1 MKLRQGDPWMSA
13 DEYGRSLRGLTVN
26 LLVRDVERSLAFARE
41 VLGVE
46 VVYRDPDF
54 AVLRHGPSEWM
65 LHADHTY
72 RDHPLYGSLAAGD
85 ARGIGAEIRVH
96 DTDPDAAEA
105 AARLRGD
112 PVLAGSM
119 DKPHGVREVFI
130 LDPDGYLWAVD
141 RPLDPSSL
149 DAFEVGR
156 RGRAG
161 AMRLARVDRSTTPS
175 TIELPREY
183 NAAVEFIDAN
193 LSKGRGRKTAFIDA
207 AGRHTY
213 RELAERVNRAG
224 NALRALGAGMETRV
238 LMCML
243 DGIDFPAVFWGAIKA
258 GCVPI
263 PVNTLLTSDDYAHLL
278 RDSRARVAVV
288 SEELLD
294 RFEPVLADQ
303 PHIERFVVAGG
314 EAPASMRPAAGADSG
329 APPAAPARAGSG
341 VPSRHRLADL
351 LAAASP
357 RLEPAPTTSDDIA
370 FWLYTSGST
379 GTPKGSMHLHRDLIT
394 TAEHYGVGTLGIR
407 EEDVVYSAAKLFFA
421 YGLGN
426 GMTFPFYV
434 GATAVVLAGR
444 PTPDA
449 VMAILREHRPTI
461 FYGVPT
467 LYGAMLALPAGA
479 TGDGASRLRLAV
491 SAGEALPAEIG
502 AAWEERFGAPI
513 LDGLGSTEML
523 HIFLSNRRG
532 DVRYGTSGT
541 AVPGYRLKLVA
552 ETGEPAAPGE
562 IGELWVSGD
571 SSAVAYWNQ
580 REKSLDTF
588 HGPWTRT
595 GDKYV
600 VDEEGRYHYCG
611 RTDDMLKVGGQWV
624 SPFEVESAL
633 LGHEAVLEAAVVGA
647 EDEQGL
653 VKPKAFVVPREGVE
667 TDAALAAALKEFV
680 KDRLAP
686 FKYPR
691 WIEFAG
697 DLPKTATGKI
707 QRFKLRR

>member
-1 MKLRQGDPWMSA
+1 MQ
-13 DEYGRSLRGLTVN
+13 
-26 LLVRDVERSLAFARE
+26 
-41 VLGVE
+41 
-46 VVYRDPDF
+46 
-54 AVLRHGPSEWM
+54 
-65 LHADHTY
+65 
-72 RDHPLYGSLAAGD
+72 
-85 ARGIGAEIRVH
+85 
-96 DTDPDAAEA
+96 
-105 AARLRGD
+105 
-112 PVLAGSM
+112 LAG
-119 DKPHGVREVFI
+119 
-130 LDPDGYLWAVD
+130 
-141 RPLDPSSL
+141 
-149 DAFEVGR
+149 
-156 RGRAG
+156 
-161 AMRLARVDRSTTPS
+161 VDRSTSPA
-175 TIELPREY
+175 TIDLPREY

-193 LSKGRGRKTAFIDA
+193 LAKGRANKIAFIDA
-207 AGRHTY
+207 SGSYTY
-213 RELAERVNRAG
+213 GELAERVNRAG

-238 LMCML
+238 LMCMV
-243 DGIDFPAVFWGAIKA
+243 DDIDFPAVFWGAIKT
-258 GCVPI
+258 GCVPVPI
-263 PVNTLLTSDDYAHLL
+263 NTLLTSNDYAHLL
-278 RDSRARVAVV
+278 RDSRARIVVV
-288 SEELLD
+288 SDALLD
-294 RFEPVLADQ
+294 QFGPALADQ
-303 PHIERFVVAGG
+303 PHVEHVVVAGG
-314 EAPASMRPAAGADSG
+314 EVRGNAQTSAGAD
-329 APPAAPARAGSG
+329 AAGHPEAAAATGG
-341 VPSRHRLADL
+341 PGRHRLAHL
-351 LAAASP
+351 LDAASP
-357 RLEPAPTTSDDIA
+357 RLDPAPTTCDDVA

-379 GTPKGSMHLHRDLIT
+379 GTPKGSMHLHRDLVT
-394 TAEHYGVGTLGIR
+394 TAVHYGVATLGIR
-407 EEDVVYSAAKLFFA
+407 EDDLVYSAAKLFFA

-434 GATAVVLAGR
+434 GATTVVLAGR

-449 VMAILREHRPTI
+449 VMSILREHQPTI

-467 LYGAMLALPAGA
+467 LYGAMLALPP
-479 TGDGASRLRLAV
+479 GDAADGSSRLRLAG

-502 AAWEERFGAPI
+502 SAWEARFGAPI

-541 AVPGYRLKLVA
+541 AVPGYRLRLVS

-580 REKSLDTF
+580 REKSLGTF

-600 VDEEGRYHYCG
+600 VDEEGYYHYCG
-611 RTDDMLKVGGQWV
+611 RTDDMLKVSGQWV

-653 VKPKAFVVPREGVE
+653 VKPKAFVVLREGVE
-667 TDAALAAALKEFV
+667 ADDALAVALQEFV

>member
-1 MKLRQGDPWMSA
+1 MQ
-13 DEYGRSLRGLTVN
+13 
-26 LLVRDVERSLAFARE
+26 
-41 VLGVE
+41 
-46 VVYRDPDF
+46 
-54 AVLRHGPSEWM
+54 
-65 LHADHTY
+65 
-72 RDHPLYGSLAAGD
+72 LAA
-85 ARGIGAEIRVH
+85 
-96 DTDPDAAEA
+96 
-105 AARLRGD
+105 
-112 PVLAGSM
+112 
-119 DKPHGVREVFI
+119 
-130 LDPDGYLWAVD
+130 VD
-141 RPLDPSSL
+141 SSTVP
-149 DAFEVGR
+149 A
-156 RGRAG
+156 
-161 AMRLARVDRSTTPS
+161 
-175 TIELPREY
+175 TIDLPREY

-193 LSKGRGRKTAFIDA
+193 LAKGRSDKTAFIDT
-207 AGRHTY
+207 GGSYTY
-213 RELAERVNRAG
+213 GELVERVNRAG

-243 DGIDFPAVFWGAIKA
+243 DDIDFPAVFWGAIKA
-258 GCVPI
+258 GCVPVPI
-263 PVNTLLTSDDYAHLL
+263 NTLLTSDDYAHLL
-278 RDSRARVAVV
+278 RDSRARIVVV
-288 SEELLD
+288 SDALLD
-294 RFEPVLADQ
+294 RFEPALADQ
-303 PHIERFVVAGG
+303 PHVEQVVIAGD
-314 EAPASMRPAAGADSG
+314 EAHDSTPAPVRADSG
-329 APPAAPARAGSG
+329 VRSAATVRPDSADRPG
-341 VPSRHRLADL
+341 PSTGTTDPGRHRLADL
-351 LAAASP
+351 LAGASP
-357 RLEPAPTTSDDIA
+357 HLDPAPTTRDDVA

-379 GTPKGSMHLHRDLIT
+379 GTPKGSMHLHRDLVT
-394 TAEHYGVGTLGIR
+394 TAVHYGVGTLGIR
-407 EEDVVYSAAKLFFA
+407 EDDVVYSAAKLFFA
-421 YGLGN
+421 YGLSN

-467 LYGAMLALPAGA
+467 LYGAMLALPADA
-479 TGDGASRLRLAV
+479 ADDGASRLRLAV

-552 ETGEPAAPGE
+552 ETGEPAARGE

-600 VDEEGRYHYCG
+600 VDEEGRYRYCG
-611 RTDDMLKVGGQWV
+611 RTDDMLKVSGQWV

-647 EDEQGL
+647 EDERGL

-667 TDAALAAALKEFV
+667 TDAALAAALQEFV

-686 FKYPR
+686 FKYPH

-697 DLPKTATGKI
+697 NLPKTATGKI
-707 QRFKLRR
+707 QRFKLRQ

>member
-1 MKLRQGDPWMSA
+1 M
-13 DEYGRSLRGLTVN
+13 
-26 LLVRDVERSLAFARE
+26 
-41 VLGVE
+41 
-46 VVYRDPDF
+46 
-54 AVLRHGPSEWM
+54 
-65 LHADHTY
+65 
-72 RDHPLYGSLAAGD
+72 
-85 ARGIGAEIRVH
+85 
-96 DTDPDAAEA
+96 
-105 AARLRGD
+105 
-112 PVLAGSM
+112 
-119 DKPHGVREVFI
+119 
-130 LDPDGYLWAVD
+130 
-141 RPLDPSSL
+141 
-149 DAFEVGR
+149 
-156 RGRAG
+156 
-161 AMRLARVDRSTTPS
+161 
-175 TIELPREY
+175 
-183 NAAVEFIDAN
+183 
-193 LSKGRGRKTAFIDA
+193 
-207 AGRHTY
+207 
-213 RELAERVNRAG
+213 NRAG

-263 PVNTLLTSDDYAHLL
+263 PINTLLTSNDYAHLL
-278 RDSRARVAVV
+278 RDSRARIVVV
-288 SEELLD
+288 SEALLD
-294 RFEPVLADQ
+294 RFAPALEDQ
-303 PHIERFVVAGG
+303 THVERVVVAGG
-314 EAPASMRPAAGADSG
+314 VAQGDAPAPAGAGTSGRPRAAAGTGAADH
-329 APPAAPARAGSG
+329 R
-341 VPSRHRLADL
+341 RLADL

-357 RLEPAPTTSDDIA
+357 RLDAAPTTCDDVA

-379 GTPKGSMHLHRDLIT
+379 GIPKGSMHLHRDLVT
-394 TAEHYGVGTLGIR
+394 TAEHYGVATLGIR
-407 EEDVVYSAAKLFFA
+407 EDDLVYSAAKLFFA

-426 GMTFPFYV
+426 AMTFPFYA
-434 GATAVVLAGR
+434 GAAAVVLAGR

-449 VMAILREHRPTI
+449 VTALLREHRPTI

-467 LYGAMLALPAGA
+467 LYGAMLAQPSGSP
-479 TGDGASRLRLAV
+479 GDGSSRLRLAV

-502 AAWEERFGAPI
+502 TAWEERFGAPI

-523 HIFLSNRRG
+523 HIFLSNRED
-532 DVRYGTSGT
+532 DVRYGTSGK
-541 AVPGYRLKLVA
+541 AVPGYRLKVVT

-571 SSAVAYWNQ
+571 SSAAAYWNQ
-580 REKSLDTF
+580 REKSLATF

-600 VDEEGRYHYCG
+600 VDEEGYYHYRG

-633 LGHEAVLEAAVVGA
+633 LGHEAVLEAAVVAA
-647 EDEQGL
+647 EDERGL

-667 TDAALAAALKEFV
+667 ADAALAAALQEFV

>member
-1 MKLRQGDPWMSA
+1 M
-13 DEYGRSLRGLTVN
+13 
-26 LLVRDVERSLAFARE
+26 
-41 VLGVE
+41 
-46 VVYRDPDF
+46 
-54 AVLRHGPSEWM
+54 H
-65 LHADHTY
+65 
-72 RDHPLYGSLAAGD
+72 
-85 ARGIGAEIRVH
+85 
-96 DTDPDAAEA
+96 
-105 AARLRGD
+105 
-112 PVLAGSM
+112 
-119 DKPHGVREVFI
+119 
-130 LDPDGYLWAVD
+130 
-141 RPLDPSSL
+141 
-149 DAFEVGR
+149 
-156 RGRAG
+156 
-161 AMRLARVDRSTTPS
+161 LARVDRSTMPA

-193 LSKGRGRKTAFIDA
+193 LARGRAEKTAFID
-207 AGRHTY
+207 GTCGYTY
-213 RELAERVNRAG
+213 GELAERVSRAG

-263 PVNTLLTSDDYAHLL
+263 PINTLLTSNDYAHLL
-278 RDSRARVAVV
+278 RDSRARIAVV
-288 SEELLD
+288 SEALLD
-294 RFEPVLADQ
+294 RFEPALADRT
-303 PHIERFVVAGG
+303 HVGHVVVAGE
-314 EAPASMRPAAGADSG
+314 EAQGDMQPRAAATASGRSPATSTG
-329 APPAAPARAGSG
+329 AGSG
-341 VPSRHRLADL
+341 DEAVTTTGTGGPGRHRLQDL
-351 LAAASP
+351 LDAASP
-357 RLEPAPTTSDDIA
+357 RLEPAPTTCDDVA

-379 GTPKGSMHLHRDLIT
+379 GTPKGSMHLHRDLIA
-394 TAEHYGVGTLGIR
+394 TAEHYGVATLGIR
-407 EEDVVYSAAKLFFA
+407 EDDLVYSAAKLFFA

-434 GATAVVLAGR
+434 GATTVVLAGR

-449 VMAILREHRPTI
+449 VMALLREHRPTI

-467 LYGAMLALPAGA
+467 LYGAMLALPPE
-479 TGDGASRLRLAV
+479 GDGAGSPRLRVAV

-523 HIFLSNRRG
+523 HIFLSNREG

-541 AVPGYRLKLVA
+541 AVAGYRLKLVA
-552 ETGEPAAPGE
+552 ENGEPAAPGE

-580 REKSLDTF
+580 REKSLSTF

-600 VDEEGRYHYCG
+600 VNAEGYYRYCG

-633 LGHEAVLEAAVVGA
+633 LGHEAVLEAAVVAG

-653 VKPKAFVVPREGVE
+653 VKPRAFVVPREGVE
-667 TDAALAAALKEFV
+667 ADLELAAALQEFV

-691 WIEFAG
+691 WIEFARN
-697 DLPKTATGKI
+697 LPKTATGKI
-707 QRFKLRR
+707 QRFKLRG

>member
-1 MKLRQGDPWMSA
+1 MQ
-13 DEYGRSLRGLTVN
+13 
-26 LLVRDVERSLAFARE
+26 
-41 VLGVE
+41 
-46 VVYRDPDF
+46 
-54 AVLRHGPSEWM
+54 
-65 LHADHTY
+65 
-72 RDHPLYGSLAAGD
+72 
-85 ARGIGAEIRVH
+85 
-96 DTDPDAAEA
+96 
-105 AARLRGD
+105 
-112 PVLAGSM
+112 
-119 DKPHGVREVFI
+119 
-130 LDPDGYLWAVD
+130 
-141 RPLDPSSL
+141 
-149 DAFEVGR
+149 
-156 RGRAG
+156 
-161 AMRLARVDRSTTPS
+161 LARVDRSTTPA

-193 LSKGRGRKTAFIDA
+193 LAKGRAGKTAFVDST
-207 AGRHTY
+207 GRYTY
-213 RELAERVNRAG
+213 GELAERMNRAG
-224 NALRALGAGMETRV
+224 NALRALGAGMEARV

-263 PVNTLLTSDDYAHLL
+263 PINTLLTSDDYAHLL

-288 SEELLD
+288 SAALLD
-294 RFEPVLADQ
+294 RFGAALADQ
-303 PHIERFVVAGG
+303 PHVAQVVVAGD
-314 EAPASMRPAAGADSG
+314 EAPVDAQATEADPGADSG
-329 APPAAPARAGSG
+329 SRPDAPSGAVSAGRADRAGTPAETTG
-341 VPSRHRLADL
+341 PGRHRLADL
-351 LAAASP
+351 LAGASP
-357 RLEPAPTTSDDIA
+357 HLDPAPTTCDDVA

-379 GTPKGSMHLHRDLIT
+379 GTPKGSMHLHRDLVA

-407 EEDVVYSAAKLFFA
+407 EDDLVYSAAKLFFA

-434 GATAVVLAGR
+434 GATTVVLADR

-449 VMAILREHRPTI
+449 VMSLLCEHRPTI

-467 LYGAMLALPAGA
+467 LYGAMLALPPAS
-479 TGDGASRLRLAV
+479 TGDGSGRLRLAV

-502 AAWEERFGAPI
+502 TAWEARFGAPI

-523 HIFLSNRRG
+523 HIFLSNREG

-541 AVPGYRLKLVA
+541 AVPGYRLEVLD
-552 ETGEPAAPGE
+552 ENGEPAAPGE
-562 IGELWVSGD
+562 VGELWVSGD

-580 REKSLDTF
+580 REKSLATF

-600 VDEEGRYHYCG
+600 VDEEGYYHYRG

-633 LGHEAVLEAAVVGA
+633 LGHEAVLEAAVVAA
-647 EDEQGL
+647 EDERGL
-653 VKPKAFVVPREGVE
+653 IKPKAFVVPRDGVE
-667 TDAALAAALKEFV
+667 PDSALAAALQEFV

-691 WIEFAG
+691 WIEFSR

>member
-1 MKLRQGDPWMSA
+1 MQR
-13 DEYGRSLRGLTVN
+13 
-26 LLVRDVERSLAFARE
+26 
-41 VLGVE
+41 
-46 VVYRDPDF
+46 
-54 AVLRHGPSEWM
+54 
-65 LHADHTY
+65 
-72 RDHPLYGSLAAGD
+72 
-85 ARGIGAEIRVH
+85 
-96 DTDPDAAEA
+96 
-105 AARLRGD
+105 
-112 PVLAGSM
+112 
-119 DKPHGVREVFI
+119 
-130 LDPDGYLWAVD
+130 
-141 RPLDPSSL
+141 
-149 DAFEVGR
+149 
-156 RGRAG
+156 
-161 AMRLARVDRSTTPS
+161 ARVDRSTSPA
-175 TIELPREY
+175 TIDLPREY

-193 LSKGRGRKTAFIDA
+193 LAKGRADKTAFIDA
-207 AGRHTY
+207 SGSYTY
-213 RELAERVNRAG
+213 GELAERVNRAG

-238 LMCML
+238 LMCMV
-243 DGIDFPAVFWGAIKA
+243 DDIDFPAVFWGAIKT
-258 GCVPI
+258 GCVPVPI
-263 PVNTLLTSDDYAHLL
+263 NTLLTSNDYAHLL
-278 RDSRARVAVV
+278 RDSRARVVVV
-288 SEELLD
+288 SEALLD
-294 RFEPVLADQ
+294 RFAPALANQ
-303 PHIERFVVAGG
+303 PHVEQVVIAGDDTHG
-314 EAPASMRPAAGADSG
+314 STHGPTGADSG
-329 APPAAPARAGSG
+329 DHRAAIARAEPGA
-341 VPSRHRLADL
+341 PSAASAGTESTDRTGTSTGTGGPGHHRLADL
-351 LAAASP
+351 LADASP
-357 RLEPAPTTSDDIA
+357 QLDPAPTTCDDVA

-379 GTPKGSMHLHRDLIT
+379 GTPKGSMHLHRDLVT
-394 TAEHYGVGTLGIR
+394 TAVHYGVATLGIR
-407 EEDVVYSAAKLFFA
+407 EDDLVYSAAKLFFA

-449 VMAILREHRPTI
+449 VMSILREHQPTI

-467 LYGAMLALPAGA
+467 LYGAMLALPP
-479 TGDGASRLRLAV
+479 GDAADGSSRLRLAA

-502 AAWEERFGAPI
+502 SAWEERFGAPI

-532 DVRYGTSGT
+532 DVRYGTTGK
-541 AVPGYRLKLVA
+541 AVPGYRLRLIA

-580 REKSLDTF
+580 REKSLATF

-600 VDEEGRYHYCG
+600 VDEEGYYHYCG
-611 RTDDMLKVGGQWV
+611 RTDDMLKVSGQWV

-667 TDAALAAALKEFV
+667 TDDALAAALQEFV

-691 WIEFAG
+691 WIEFAD

>member
-1 MKLRQGDPWMSA
+1 MQLAIVDS
-13 DEYGRSLRGLTVN
+13 STVP
-26 LLVRDVERSLAFARE
+26 A
-41 VLGVE
+41 
-46 VVYRDPDF
+46 
-54 AVLRHGPSEWM
+54 
-65 LHADHTY
+65 
-72 RDHPLYGSLAAGD
+72 
-85 ARGIGAEIRVH
+85 
-96 DTDPDAAEA
+96 
-105 AARLRGD
+105 
-112 PVLAGSM
+112 
-119 DKPHGVREVFI
+119 
-130 LDPDGYLWAVD
+130 
-141 RPLDPSSL
+141 
-149 DAFEVGR
+149 
-156 RGRAG
+156 
-161 AMRLARVDRSTTPS
+161 
-175 TIELPREY
+175 TIDLPREY

-193 LSKGRGRKTAFIDA
+193 LAKGRAEKTAFIDA
-207 AGRHTY
+207 SGGRTY
-213 RELAERVNRAG
+213 GELAERVNRAG
-224 NALRALGAGMETRV
+224 NALRGLGAGMETRV
-238 LMCML
+238 LMCMH
-243 DGIDFPAVFWGAIKA
+243 DDVDFPAVFWGAIKA
-258 GCVPI
+258 GCVPVPI
-263 PVNTLLTSDDYAHLL
+263 NTMLTSDDYAHLL
-278 RDSRARVAVV
+278 RDSRARIVVV
-288 SEELLD
+288 SDALLD
-294 RFEPVLADQ
+294 RFAPALADQ
-303 PHIERFVVAGG
+303 PHLEQVVIAGDAG
-314 EAPASMRPAAGADSG
+314 CGGTPTPAPVE
-329 APPAAPARAGSG
+329 SG
-341 VPSRHRLADL
+341 VKPAEAARTDSADRTRSSTGTADPGRHRLPDL
-351 LAAASP
+351 LAGASSH
-357 RLEPAPTTSDDIA
+357 LDPAPTTRDDVA

-379 GTPKGSMHLHRDLIT
+379 GTPKGSMHLHRDLVT
-394 TAEHYGVGTLGIR
+394 TAVHYGVGTLGIR
-407 EEDVVYSAAKLFFA
+407 EDDVVYSAAKLFFA

-426 GMTFPFYV
+426 GMTFPFHV

-467 LYGAMLALPAGA
+467 LYGAMLALPDAAAGDA
-479 TGDGASRLRLAV
+479 GSRLRLAV

-502 AAWEERFGAPI
+502 AAWEARFGAPI

-532 DVRYGTSGT
+532 DVCYGTSGT

-600 VDEEGRYHYCG
+600 VDEAGRYHYCG

-647 EDEQGL
+647 EDERGL

-667 TDAALAAALKEFV
+667 TDDALAAALQEFV

-697 DLPKTATGKI
+697 NLPKTATGKI
-707 QRFKLRR
+707 QRFKLRQ

>member
-1 MKLRQGDPWMSA
+1 MH
-13 DEYGRSLRGLTVN
+13 V
-26 LLVRDVERSLAFARE
+26 
-41 VLGVE
+41 
-46 VVYRDPDF
+46 
-54 AVLRHGPSEWM
+54 
-65 LHADHTY
+65 
-72 RDHPLYGSLAAGD
+72 
-85 ARGIGAEIRVH
+85 
-96 DTDPDAAEA
+96 
-105 AARLRGD
+105 
-112 PVLAGSM
+112 
-119 DKPHGVREVFI
+119 
-130 LDPDGYLWAVD
+130 
-141 RPLDPSSL
+141 
-149 DAFEVGR
+149 
-156 RGRAG
+156 
-161 AMRLARVDRSTTPS
+161 ARVNRSGAPAA
-175 TIELPREY
+175 IELPREY

-193 LSKGRGRKTAFIDA
+193 LTKGRGEKVAFIDDS
-207 AGRHTY
+207 GRYTY
-213 RELAERVNRAG
+213 GELAERVNRAG

-243 DGIDFPAVFWGAIKA
+243 DDVDFPAVFWGAIKA

-263 PVNTLLTSDDYAHLL
+263 PINTLLTSNDYAHLL
-278 RDSRARVAVV
+278 RDSRARIAVV
-288 SEELLD
+288 SEALLR
-294 RFEPVLADQ
+294 RFAPALEEQ
-303 PHIERFVVAGG
+303 PHVEHVVVAGG
-314 EAPASMRPAAGADSG
+314 GALGSAQAATDSEG
-329 APPAAPARAGSG
+329 G
-341 VPSRHRLADL
+341 VESSTGPGRRRLASL

-357 RLEPAPTTSDDIA
+357 LLDAAPTTSDDVA
-370 FWLYTSGST
+370 FWLYTTGST

-407 EEDVVYSAAKLFFA
+407 EDDLVYSAAKLFFA

-434 GATAVVLAGR
+434 GATAMVLAGR

-449 VMAILREHRPTI
+449 VMGILREHRPTI

-467 LYGAMLALPAGA
+467 LYGAMLALGPESHG
-479 TGDGASRLRLAV
+479 TRSSRLRLAV
-491 SAGEALPAEIG
+491 SAGEALPADIG
-502 AAWEERFGAPI
+502 SAWEERFGAPI

-523 HIFLSNRRG
+523 HIFLSNREG
-532 DVRYGTSGT
+532 DVRYGTSGK
-541 AVPGYRLKLVA
+541 AVPGYRLKLMDEA
-552 ETGEPAAPGE
+552 GEPAAPGE

-580 REKSLDTF
+580 REKSLSTF

-600 VDEEGRYHYCG
+600 VDEEGYYHYCG

-633 LGHEAVLEAAVVGA
+633 LGHEAVLEAAVVAA
-647 EDEQGL
+647 EDEHGL
-653 VKPKAFVVPREGVE
+653 VKPKAFIVPREGVE
-667 TDAALAAALKEFV
+667 PDADLAAALQEFV

>member
-1 MKLRQGDPWMSA
+1 MQ
-13 DEYGRSLRGLTVN
+13 
-26 LLVRDVERSLAFARE
+26 
-41 VLGVE
+41 
-46 VVYRDPDF
+46 
-54 AVLRHGPSEWM
+54 
-65 LHADHTY
+65 
-72 RDHPLYGSLAAGD
+72 
-85 ARGIGAEIRVH
+85 
-96 DTDPDAAEA
+96 
-105 AARLRGD
+105 
-112 PVLAGSM
+112 
-119 DKPHGVREVFI
+119 
-130 LDPDGYLWAVD
+130 
-141 RPLDPSSL
+141 
-149 DAFEVGR
+149 
-156 RGRAG
+156 
-161 AMRLARVDRSTTPS
+161 LARVDRTTSPA

-193 LSKGRGRKTAFIDA
+193 LARGRSEKTAFIDA
-207 AGRHTY
+207 TGRYTY
-213 RELAERVNRAG
+213 GELAERVNRAG
-224 NALRALGAGMETRV
+224 NALRMLGAGMETRV

-243 DGIDFPAVFWGAIKA
+243 DGIDFPAVFWGAIKT

-263 PVNTLLTSDDYAHLL
+263 PMNTLLTSGDYAHLL
-278 RDSRARVAVV
+278 RDSRARIVVV
-288 SEELLD
+288 SDALLD
-294 RFEPVLADQ
+294 RFAPALADQ
-303 PHIERFVVAGG
+303 PYVEQVVIAGG
-314 EAPASMRPAAGADSG
+314 EAQNNAQASAGGDAASDPETAAGTG
-329 APPAAPARAGSG
+329 GSG
-341 VPSRHRLADL
+341 HHRLADL
-351 LAAASP
+351 LEAASS
-357 RLEPAPTTSDDIA
+357 RLDAAPTTCDDVA

-394 TAEHYGVGTLGIR
+394 TAEHYGVATLGIR
-407 EEDVVYSAAKLFFA
+407 EDDLVYSAAKLFFA

-426 GMTFPFYV
+426 GMTFPFHV

-449 VMAILREHRPTI
+449 VMAILREHQPTI

-467 LYGAMLALPAGA
+467 LYGAMLALPSGGA
-479 TGDGASRLRLAV
+479 GDGSSRLRIAA

-523 HIFLSNRRG
+523 HIFLSNREG
-532 DVRYGTSGT
+532 DVRYGTSGK
-541 AVPGYRLKLVA
+541 AVAGYRLKVIA
-552 ETGEPAAPGE
+552 ETGESAAPGE

-580 REKSLDTF
+580 REKSLATF

-600 VDEEGRYHYCG
+600 VDEEGYYHYRG

-633 LGHEAVLEAAVVGA
+633 LGHEAVLETAVVAA

-653 VKPKAFVVPREGVE
+653 VKPKAFVVPRAGVE
-667 TDAALAAALKEFV
+667 ADAALALALQEFV

-707 QRFKLRR
+707 QRFKLRQ

>member
-1 MKLRQGDPWMSA
+1 MQ
-13 DEYGRSLRGLTVN
+13 
-26 LLVRDVERSLAFARE
+26 
-41 VLGVE
+41 
-46 VVYRDPDF
+46 
-54 AVLRHGPSEWM
+54 
-65 LHADHTY
+65 
-72 RDHPLYGSLAAGD
+72 
-85 ARGIGAEIRVH
+85 
-96 DTDPDAAEA
+96 
-105 AARLRGD
+105 
-112 PVLAGSM
+112 
-119 DKPHGVREVFI
+119 
-130 LDPDGYLWAVD
+130 
-141 RPLDPSSL
+141 
-149 DAFEVGR
+149 
-156 RGRAG
+156 
-161 AMRLARVDRSTTPS
+161 LARVDRSTTPS
-175 TIELPREY
+175 TIELPRAY

-193 LSKGRGRKTAFIDA
+193 LTKGRGGKTAFIDA
-207 AGRHTY
+207 AGRYTY
-213 RELAERVNRAG
+213 GELAERVNRAG

-263 PVNTLLTSDDYAHLL
+263 PVNTLLTSGDYAHLL

-303 PHIERFVVAGG
+303 PHVERFVVAGG
-314 EAPASMRPAAGADSG
+314 EAPASKRPAAGADSG
-329 APPAAPARAGSG
+329 ASAPASSSSDSGDSPPASAVDESVDREQTATGTDEPT
-341 VPSRHRLADL
+341 RHRLSDL

-357 RLEPAPTTSDDIA
+357 RLDPAPTTCDDVA

-379 GTPKGSMHLHRDLIT
+379 GTPKGSIHLHRDLIT

-407 EEDVVYSAAKLFFA
+407 EDDVVYSAAKLFFA

-426 GMTFPFYV
+426 AMTFPFHV

-449 VMAILREHRPTI
+449 VMALLREHRPTI

-467 LYGAMLALPAGA
+467 LYGAMLALPSEGE
-479 TGDGASRLRLAV
+479 GGGSSRLRLAV

-502 AAWEERFGAPI
+502 AAWEARFGAPI

-523 HIFLSNRRG
+523 HIFLSNRVG
-532 DVRYGTSGT
+532 DVRYGTTGK
-541 AVPGYRLKLVA
+541 AVPGYRLKLVDEA
-552 ETGEPAAPGE
+552 GAPAAPGE

-571 SSAVAYWNQ
+571 SSAAAYWNQ
-580 REKSLDTF
+580 REKSLATF

-600 VDEEGRYHYCG
+600 VDEEGYYHYCG

-633 LGHEAVLEAAVVGA
+633 LGHPEVLEAAVVAA
-647 EDEQGL
+647 EDERGL
-653 VKPKAFVVPREGVE
+653 VKPKAFVVPRAGVE
-667 TDAALAAALKEFV
+667 PDDRLAATLQEFV

-707 QRFKLRR
+707 QRFRLRR

>member
-1 MKLRQGDPWMSA
+1 MQ
-13 DEYGRSLRGLTVN
+13 
-26 LLVRDVERSLAFARE
+26 
-41 VLGVE
+41 
-46 VVYRDPDF
+46 
-54 AVLRHGPSEWM
+54 
-65 LHADHTY
+65 
-72 RDHPLYGSLAAGD
+72 
-85 ARGIGAEIRVH
+85 
-96 DTDPDAAEA
+96 
-105 AARLRGD
+105 
-112 PVLAGSM
+112 
-119 DKPHGVREVFI
+119 
-130 LDPDGYLWAVD
+130 
-141 RPLDPSSL
+141 
-149 DAFEVGR
+149 
-156 RGRAG
+156 
-161 AMRLARVDRSTTPS
+161 LARVDRTTSPA
-175 TIELPREY
+175 TIELPQEY
-183 NAAVEFIDAN
+183 NAAHEFIDVN
-193 LSKGRGRKTAFIDA
+193 LARGRSEKTAFIDA
-207 AGRHTY
+207 TGRYTY
-213 RELAERVNRAG
+213 GELAERVNRAG
-224 NALRALGAGMETRV
+224 NGLRALGAGLETRV

-243 DGIDFPAVFWGAIKA
+243 DGFDFPAVFWGAIKA

-263 PVNTLLTSDDYAHLL
+263 PINTLLTSNDYAHLL
-278 RDSRARVAVV
+278 RDSRARITVV
-288 SEELLD
+288 SEALLD
-294 RFEPVLADQ
+294 RFAPALADQ
-303 PHIERFVVAGG
+303 PHVERVVVAGS
-314 EAPASMRPAAGADSG
+314 EAHDSAQIAPGSDAASDPEMV
-329 APPAAPARAGSG
+329 ARTGGHAH
-341 VPSRHRLADL
+341 HRLADL

-357 RLEPAPTTSDDIA
+357 ELDAAPTTCDDVA

-394 TAEHYGVGTLGIR
+394 TAEHYGVATLGIR
-407 EEDVVYSAAKLFFA
+407 EDDLVYSAAKLFFA

-434 GATAVVLAGR
+434 GATTVVLAGR

-449 VMAILREHRPTI
+449 VMELLRKHQPTI

-467 LYGAMLALPAGA
+467 LYGAMLAQPPGAEETGSAVRGRAARALSRDALPSSSP
-479 TGDGASRLRLAV
+479 GDGSSRLRLAV

-523 HIFLSNRRG
+523 HIFLSNREG
-532 DVRYGTSGT
+532 DVRYGTSGK
-541 AVPGYRLKLVA
+541 AVPGYQLKVVA
-552 ETGEPAAPGE
+552 ETGQPAAPGE

-580 REKSLDTF
+580 REKSLATF

-600 VDEEGRYHYCG
+600 VDEEGYYHYRG

-633 LGHEAVLEAAVVGA
+633 IGHEAVLEAAVVAA

-667 TDAALAAALKEFV
+667 ADAELAAALQEFV
-680 KDRLAP
+680 KERLAP

-707 QRFKLRR
+707 QRFKLRQ

>member
-1 MKLRQGDPWMSA
+1 MQ
-13 DEYGRSLRGLTVN
+13 
-26 LLVRDVERSLAFARE
+26 
-41 VLGVE
+41 
-46 VVYRDPDF
+46 
-54 AVLRHGPSEWM
+54 
-65 LHADHTY
+65 
-72 RDHPLYGSLAAGD
+72 
-85 ARGIGAEIRVH
+85 
-96 DTDPDAAEA
+96 
-105 AARLRGD
+105 
-112 PVLAGSM
+112 
-119 DKPHGVREVFI
+119 
-130 LDPDGYLWAVD
+130 
-141 RPLDPSSL
+141 
-149 DAFEVGR
+149 
-156 RGRAG
+156 
-161 AMRLARVDRSTTPS
+161 LARVDRSTTPS
-175 TIELPREY
+175 TIVLPRDY
-183 NAAVEFIDAN
+183 NAATEFIDAN
-193 LSKGRGRKTAFIDA
+193 LSKGRERKTAFIDA
-207 AGRHTY
+207 AGRYTY
-213 RELAERVNRAG
+213 GELAERVNRAG

-243 DGIDFPAVFWGAIKA
+243 DDIDFPAVFWGAVKA

-263 PVNTLLTSDDYAHLL
+263 PLNTLLTPGDYAHLL
-278 RDSRARVAVV
+278 RDSRARIAVV
-288 SEELLD
+288 SEALLD
-294 RFEPVLADQ
+294 RFEPALADRSHVEQ
-303 PHIERFVVAGG
+303 VVVAGD
-314 EAPASMRPAAGADSG
+314 EARPGTRQSSAGTGSA
-329 APPAAPARAGSG
+329 APPAAATLGAPRDRERTPAATGG
-341 VPSRHRLADL
+341 PPRHRLADL

-357 RLEPAPTTSDDIA
+357 RLDPAPTTCDDVA

-407 EEDVVYSAAKLFFA
+407 EDDLVYSAAKLFFA

-449 VMAILREHRPTI
+449 VMALLREHRPSI

-467 LYGAMLALPAGA
+467 LYGAMLALPAA
-479 TGDGASRLRLAV
+479 DEGDGSSRLRLAI

-502 AAWEERFGAPI
+502 IVWEERFGAPI

-523 HIFLSNRRG
+523 HIFLSNREG
-532 DVRYGTSGT
+532 DVRYGTSGR
-541 AVPGYRLKLVA
+541 AVPGYRLKVVDEA
-552 ETGEPAAPGE
+552 GEPAAPGE

-580 REKSLDTF
+580 REKSLATF

-600 VDEEGRYHYCG
+600 VDEEGRYHYRG

-633 LGHEAVLEAAVVGA
+633 VGHPKVLEAAVVAA
-647 EDEQGL
+647 EDEHGL
-653 VKPKAFVVPREGVE
+653 VKPRAFVVPREGVE
-667 TDAALAAALKEFV
+667 PDDRLAATLQEFV

-691 WIEFAG
+691 WIEFAT

-707 QRFKLRR
+707 QRFRLRR

>member
-1 MKLRQGDPWMSA
+1 
-13 DEYGRSLRGLTVN
+13 
-26 LLVRDVERSLAFARE
+26 
-41 VLGVE
+41 
-46 VVYRDPDF
+46 
-54 AVLRHGPSEWM
+54 
-65 LHADHTY
+65 
-72 RDHPLYGSLAAGD
+72 
-85 ARGIGAEIRVH
+85 
-96 DTDPDAAEA
+96 
-105 AARLRGD
+105 
-112 PVLAGSM
+112 
-119 DKPHGVREVFI
+119 
-130 LDPDGYLWAVD
+130 
-141 RPLDPSSL
+141 
-149 DAFEVGR
+149 
-156 RGRAG
+156 
-161 AMRLARVDRSTTPS
+161 MRLATVDRSTVPAA
-175 TIELPREY
+175 IELPREY

-193 LSKGRGRKTAFIDA
+193 LAKGRADKTAFIDA
-207 AGRHTY
+207 AGRYTY
-213 RELAERVNRAG
+213 GELAERVNRAG
-224 NALRALGAGMETRV
+224 NALRALGAGMECRV

-263 PVNTLLTSDDYAHLL
+263 PINTLLTSNDYAHLL
-278 RDSRARVAVV
+278 RDSRARIAVV
-288 SEELLD
+288 SDALME
-294 RFEPVLADQ
+294 RFTPVLEGQA
-303 PHIERFVVAGG
+303 HLEHVVVAGKALG
-314 EAPASMRPAAGADSG
+314 EDAPAAVSDGSGGAVEAPAG
-329 APPAAPARAGSG
+329 AGSMG
-341 VPSRHRLADL
+341 RHRLSDL
-351 LAAASP
+351 LAGASS
-357 RLEPAPTTSDDIA
+357 RLDVAPTTCDDVA

-379 GTPKGSMHLHRDLIT
+379 GTPKGSMHLHRDMIT
-394 TAEHYGVGTLGIR
+394 TAEHYGVATLGIR
-407 EEDVVYSAAKLFFA
+407 EGDLVYSAAKLFFA

-449 VMAILREHRPTI
+449 VMALLREHRPTI

-467 LYGAMLALPAGA
+467 LYGAMLALSPDSRGE
-479 TGDGASRLRLAV
+479 GSSSRLRLAV
-491 SAGEALPAEIG
+491 SAGEALPADIG

-523 HIFLSNRRG
+523 HIFLSNREG

-541 AVPGYRLKLVA
+541 AVAGYELKVVD

-580 REKSLDTF
+580 REKSLATF

-600 VDEEGRYHYCG
+600 VDEEGYYHYCG
-611 RTDDMLKVGGQWV
+611 RTDDMLKVSGQWV

-633 LGHEAVLEAAVVGA
+633 LGHEAVLEAAVVAA
-647 EDEQGL
+647 EDEHGL
-653 VKPKAFVVPREGVE
+653 VKPKAFVVTRDGVDP
-667 TDAALAAALKEFV
+667 DAGLAAALQEFV
-680 KDRLAP
+680 KGRLAP

-707 QRFKLRR
+707 QRFKLRQ

>member
-1 MKLRQGDPWMSA
+1 MKI
-13 DEYGRSLRGLTVN
+13 
-26 LLVRDVERSLAFARE
+26 AR
-41 VLGVE
+41 
-46 VVYRDPDF
+46 
-54 AVLRHGPSEWM
+54 
-65 LHADHTY
+65 
-72 RDHPLYGSLAAGD
+72 
-85 ARGIGAEIRVH
+85 
-96 DTDPDAAEA
+96 
-105 AARLRGD
+105 
-112 PVLAGSM
+112 
-119 DKPHGVREVFI
+119 
-130 LDPDGYLWAVD
+130 
-141 RPLDPSSL
+141 
-149 DAFEVGR
+149 VGR
-156 RGRAG
+156 T
-161 AMRLARVDRSTTPS
+161 TTPS
-175 TIELPREY
+175 TIELPRAY

-193 LSKGRGRKTAFIDA
+193 LSKGRERKTAFIDA
-207 AGRHTY
+207 TGRHTY
-213 RELAERVNRAG
+213 GELAERVNRAG
-224 NALRALGAGMETRV
+224 NALRALGVGMETRV

-263 PVNTLLTSDDYAHLL
+263 PVNTLLTSGDYSHLL

-288 SEELLD
+288 SEQLLD
-294 RFEPVLADQ
+294 RFEPALADQ
-303 PHIERFVVAGG
+303 PHVERVVVAGADAPAG
-314 EAPASMRPAAGADSG
+314 ARLQAGVGSGASAPASSSSDSG
-329 APPAAPARAGSG
+329 DSPPASAVDESG
-341 VPSRHRLADL
+341 DRERTATGTDGLTRHRLSDL

-357 RLEPAPTTSDDIA
+357 RLEPAPTTCDDVA

-379 GTPKGSMHLHRDLIT
+379 GTPKGSMHLHRDLIA
-394 TAEHYGVGTLGIR
+394 TAVHYGVGTLGIR
-407 EEDVVYSAAKLFFA
+407 EDDVVYSAAKLFFA

-426 GMTFPFYV
+426 GMTFPFYA
-434 GATAVVLAGR
+434 GATAVALAGR

-479 TGDGASRLRLAV
+479 AGGGASRLRLAV

-502 AAWEERFGAPI
+502 AAWEARFGAPI

-523 HIFLSNRRG
+523 HIFLSNREG
-532 DVRYGTSGT
+532 DVCYGTSGT

-600 VDEEGRYHYCG
+600 VDEAGRYHYCG

-647 EDEQGL
+647 EDERGL

-667 TDAALAAALKEFV
+667 TGDALAAALQEFV

-691 WIEFAG
+691 WIEFAA

-707 QRFKLRR
+707 QRFRLRQ

>member
-1 MKLRQGDPWMSA
+1 M
-13 DEYGRSLRGLTVN
+13 
-26 LLVRDVERSLAFARE
+26 
-41 VLGVE
+41 
-46 VVYRDPDF
+46 
-54 AVLRHGPSEWM
+54 H
-65 LHADHTY
+65 
-72 RDHPLYGSLAAGD
+72 
-85 ARGIGAEIRVH
+85 
-96 DTDPDAAEA
+96 
-105 AARLRGD
+105 
-112 PVLAGSM
+112 
-119 DKPHGVREVFI
+119 
-130 LDPDGYLWAVD
+130 
-141 RPLDPSSL
+141 
-149 DAFEVGR
+149 
-156 RGRAG
+156 
-161 AMRLARVDRSTTPS
+161 LARIDRSTTPA
-175 TIELPREY
+175 TIELPRKY
-183 NAAVEFIDAN
+183 NAALEFIDAN
-193 LSKGRGRKTAFIDA
+193 LAKGRAEKVAFIDA
-207 AGRHTY
+207 AGRYTY
-213 RELAERVNRAG
+213 GELAERVNRAG
-224 NALRALGAGMETRV
+224 NALRALGAGQETRV

-263 PVNTLLTSDDYAHLL
+263 PINTLLTSNDYAHLL
-278 RDSRARVAVV
+278 RDSRARIAVV
-288 SEELLD
+288 SEALSD
-294 RFEPVLADQ
+294 RFGSALADQ
-303 PHIERFVVAGG
+303 PHVGQIVVAGD
-314 EAPASMRPAAGADSG
+314 EAPGTSPTTPKSDAGHPTGMPAGTDSADRAESPSGPGAFD
-329 APPAAPARAGSG
+329 
-341 VPSRHRLADL
+341 RHRLAAL

-357 RLEPAPTTSDDIA
+357 HLDPAPTTCDDVA

-379 GTPKGSMHLHRDLIT
+379 GAPKGSMHLHRDLVT

-407 EEDVVYSAAKLFFA
+407 GDDLVYSAAKLFFA

-434 GATAVVLAGR
+434 GATAAVLAGR

-449 VMAILREHRPTI
+449 VTALLREHRPTI

-467 LYGAMLALPAGA
+467 LYGAMLALPAGSE
-479 TGDGASRLRLAV
+479 GDGASRLRLAV

-502 AAWEERFGAPI
+502 DAWEKRFGAPI

-552 ETGEPAAPGE
+552 ESGEPAAPGE
-562 IGELWVSGD
+562 IGELWVRGD

-580 REKSLDTF
+580 REKSLATF

-600 VDEEGRYHYCG
+600 VDAEGYYHYCG

-633 LGHEAVLEAAVVGA
+633 LGHDKVLETAVVAA
-647 EDEQGL
+647 EDEHGL

-667 TDAALAAALKEFV
+667 PDATLAAALQEFV

-691 WIEFAG
+691 WIEFAA

-707 QRFKLRR
+707 QRFKLRQ

>member
-1 MKLRQGDPWMSA
+1 M
-13 DEYGRSLRGLTVN
+13 
-26 LLVRDVERSLAFARE
+26 
-41 VLGVE
+41 
-46 VVYRDPDF
+46 
-54 AVLRHGPSEWM
+54 H
-65 LHADHTY
+65 
-72 RDHPLYGSLAAGD
+72 
-85 ARGIGAEIRVH
+85 
-96 DTDPDAAEA
+96 
-105 AARLRGD
+105 
-112 PVLAGSM
+112 
-119 DKPHGVREVFI
+119 
-130 LDPDGYLWAVD
+130 
-141 RPLDPSSL
+141 
-149 DAFEVGR
+149 
-156 RGRAG
+156 
-161 AMRLARVDRSTTPS
+161 LARIDRSATPS

-193 LSKGRGRKTAFIDA
+193 LARGRLEKTAFIDGT
-207 AGRHTY
+207 GRY
-213 RELAERVNRAG
+213 AYGELAERVNRAG

-263 PVNTLLTSDDYAHLL
+263 PINTLLTSNDYAHLL
-278 RDSRARVAVV
+278 RDSRARIAVV
-288 SEELLD
+288 SAALLD
-294 RFEPVLADQ
+294 RFEPALADQ
-303 PHIERFVVAGG
+303 PHVGEVVVAGD
-314 EAPASMRPAAGADSG
+314 EAHGDARSQAAVTGSDRPPVTPAGT
-329 APPAAPARAGSG
+329 GSG
-341 VPSRHRLADL
+341 GAAETSKGTNGAGRHRLRDL

-357 RLEPAPTTSDDIA
+357 RLDPAPTTCDDVA

-379 GTPKGSMHLHRDLIT
+379 GTPKGSMHLHRDLVT

-407 EEDVVYSAAKLFFA
+407 EDDLVYSAAKLFFA

-434 GATAVVLAGR
+434 GATTVVLAGR
-444 PTPDA
+444 PTPDVVTA
-449 VMAILREHRPTI
+449 LLREHRPTI

-467 LYGAMLALPAGA
+467 LYGAMLALPPGDD
-479 TGDGASRLRLAV
+479 GDGSSRLRVAV

-502 AAWEERFGAPI
+502 TAWEARFGAPI

-523 HIFLSNRRG
+523 HIFLSNREG

-541 AVPGYRLKLVA
+541 AVPGYELKLVS

-580 REKSLDTF
+580 REKSLSTF

-600 VDEEGRYHYCG
+600 VDAEGYYRYCG

-633 LGHEAVLEAAVVGA
+633 LGHPKVLEAAVVAA
-647 EDEQGL
+647 EDEHGL

-667 TDAALAAALKEFV
+667 SDAGLAAALQEFV

-691 WIEFAG
+691 WIEFAR

-707 QRFKLRR
+707 QRFKLRQ